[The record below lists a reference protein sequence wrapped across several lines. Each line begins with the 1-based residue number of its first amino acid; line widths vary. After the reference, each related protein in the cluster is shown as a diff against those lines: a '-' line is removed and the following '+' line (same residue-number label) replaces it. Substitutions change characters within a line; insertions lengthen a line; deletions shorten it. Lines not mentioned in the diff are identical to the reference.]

1 MVLVLACAS
10 LTLAALLYV
19 FWLTP
24 EPARAKTAAE
34 REREFFEE
42 RREVLYDNLRDLHL
56 EYRMGK
62 LSDQDYQQ
70 MKATYQAEM
79 AALLA
84 QMEGLPPLD
93 GAARPARPELS
104 RRVPGRCPRC
114 GRDNPAGN
122 RFCGACGAELS
133 RPEKLS

>member
-1 MVLVLACAS
+1 VLVLACAA

-24 EPARAKTAAE
+24 EPARVKSAAQ
-34 REREFFEE
+34 RDRDFLEE

-62 LSDQDYQQ
+62 LSDSDYQQ

-84 QMEGLPPLD
+84 QMEKLPEVA
-93 GAARPARPELS
+93 AARPVL
-104 RRVPGRCPRC
+104 GRCARC
-114 GRDNPAGN
+114 GHDNPVQN
-122 RFCGACGAELS
+122 RFCGACGAELP
-133 RPEKLS
+133 RPEELA

>member
-1 MVLVLACAS
+1 MLVLACAA

-24 EPARAKTAAE
+24 EPARVKSAAE
-34 REREFFEE
+34 RDRDFLEE

-84 QMEGLPPLD
+84 QMEKLPEVV
-93 GAARPARPELS
+93 AARP
-104 RRVPGRCPRC
+104 VPGRCARC
-114 GRDNPAGN
+114 GKDNAAEN
-122 RFCGACGAELS
+122 RFCGACGAELP
-133 RPEKLS
+133 RPESLA

>member
-1 MVLVLACAS
+1 VLVLACAA

-24 EPARAKTAAE
+24 EPARVKSAAQ
-34 REREFFEE
+34 RDREFLEE

-62 LSDQDYQQ
+62 LSDSDYQQ

-84 QMEGLPPLD
+84 QMEKLPEAA
-93 GAARPARPELS
+93 AARS
-104 RRVPGRCPRC
+104 VPGRCARC
-114 GRDNPAGN
+114 GHDNPVQN
-122 RFCGACGAELS
+122 RFCGACGAELP
-133 RPEKLS
+133 RAEELA

>member
-1 MVLVLACAS
+1 MLVLACAA

-24 EPARAKTAAE
+24 EPARAKTPAE

-56 EYRMGK
+56 EFRMGK

-79 AALLA
+79 AGLLA
-84 QMEGLPPLD
+84 QMEKLPEVA
-93 GAARPARPELS
+93 AARP
-104 RRVPGRCPRC
+104 VPGRCGRC
-114 GRDNPAGN
+114 GKDNPAPN
-122 RFCGACGAELS
+122 RFCGACGAELP
-133 RPEKLS
+133 RPENLA

>member
-1 MVLVLACAS
+1 MLVLACAA

-24 EPARAKTAAE
+24 EPARVKSAAE
-34 REREFFEE
+34 RDREFLEE

-70 MKATYQAEM
+70 MKATYQGEM
-79 AALLA
+79 AGLLA
-84 QMEGLPPLD
+84 QMEKLPEVV
-93 GAARPARPELS
+93 AARPM
-104 RRVPGRCPRC
+104 PGRCARC
-114 GRDNPAGN
+114 GKDNPAQN
-122 RFCGACGAELS
+122 RFCGACGAELP
-133 RPEKLS
+133 RPEGLA

>member
-1 MVLVLACAS
+1 VLVLACAA

-24 EPARAKTAAE
+24 EPARVKSAAE
-34 REREFFEE
+34 RDREFLEE

-70 MKATYQAEM
+70 MKATYQGEM
-79 AALLA
+79 AGLLA
-84 QMEGLPPLD
+84 QMEKLPEVV
-93 GAARPARPELS
+93 AARP
-104 RRVPGRCPRC
+104 VPGRCARC
-114 GRDNPAGN
+114 GQDNAAEN
-122 RFCGACGAELS
+122 RFCGACGAELP
-133 RPEKLS
+133 RPEGLA